1 MEELLYSIKIN
12 KDTNKNIF
20 LGKIFS
26 NDNNLTEF
34 KNSKIELLL
43 KDLINEVQMTN
54 ESFLTSSKIFTENKG
69 EK

>member
-1 MEELLYSIKIN
+1 MEELLYSIKIH

-26 NDNNLTEF
+26 DNNNLSEF
-34 KNSKIELLL
+34 KNQKIESLLEDMVNSVQL
-43 KDLINEVQMTN
+43 KFDTFSNSSMI
-54 ESFLTSSKIFTENKG
+54 LTQNKG

>member
-1 MEELLYSIKIN
+1 MEELLYSIKIH

-26 NDNNLTEF
+26 NDNNLVEF
-34 KNSKIELLL
+34 KNQKIELLL
-43 KDLINEVQMTN
+43 KDLINNVELKVDTFSNRSM
-54 ESFLTSSKIFTENKG
+54 IFTENKG

>member
-1 MEELLYSIKIN
+1 MEELLYSIKIH

-26 NDNNLTEF
+26 NDTHLVEF
-34 KNSKIELLL
+34 KNHKIELLL
-43 KDLINEVQMTN
+43 KDLINDVQLTFD
-54 ESFLTSSKIFTENKG
+54 SFSNSSMIFTENKG

>member
-1 MEELLYSIKIN
+1 MEELLFSIKIR
-12 KDTNKNIF
+12 KETNKNIF

-34 KNSKIELLL
+34 KNHKIELLL
-43 KDLINEVQMTN
+43 KDLINDVQ
-54 ESFLTSSKIFTENKG
+54 LTFDTFSNSSMIFTENKG

>member
-1 MEELLYSIKIN
+1 MEELLCSIKIH

-26 NDNNLTEF
+26 NDNNLAEF
-34 KNSKIELLL
+34 KNHKIELLL
-43 KDLINEVQMTN
+43 EDLINDVQLAFD
-54 ESFLTSSKIFTENKG
+54 SFSNSSMIFTKNKG

>member
-1 MEELLYSIKIN
+1 MEELLYSIKIH

-26 NDNNLTEF
+26 DNNLSEF
-34 KNSKIELLL
+34 KNQKIESLL
-43 KDLINEVQMTN
+43 KDMVNNVQLKFDTFSN
-54 ESFLTSSKIFTENKG
+54 SSMILTENKG

>member
-1 MEELLYSIKIN
+1 MEELLYSIKIH

-26 NDNNLTEF
+26 DNNNLSEF
-34 KNSKIELLL
+34 KNHKIESLLEDMINNVQL
-43 KDLINEVQMTN
+43 KFETFSNSYMIL
-54 ESFLTSSKIFTENKG
+54 TENKG

>member
-1 MEELLYSIKIN
+1 MEELLYSIKIR

-26 NDNNLTEF
+26 DNNNLSEF
-34 KNSKIELLL
+34 KNHKIESLLEDLVNNVQL
-43 KDLINEVQMTN
+43 KFDTFSN
-54 ESFLTSSKIFTENKG
+54 SSMILTENKG

>member
-1 MEELLYSIKIN
+1 MEELLYSIKIH

-26 NDNNLTEF
+26 DKNNLVEF
-34 KNSKIELLL
+34 KNHKIDSLLEDMINNVQL
-43 KDLINEVQMTN
+43 KFDTISN
-54 ESFLTSSKIFTENKG
+54 SSMILTENKG

>member
-1 MEELLYSIKIN
+1 MEELLYSIKIH

-26 NDNNLTEF
+26 ENNLSEF
-34 KNSKIELLL
+34 KNHKIESLL
-43 KDLINEVQMTN
+43 KDMVNNVQLKFDTFSN
-54 ESFLTSSKIFTENKG
+54 SSMILTENKG

>member
-1 MEELLYSIKIN
+1 MEELLYSIKIH

-26 NDNNLTEF
+26 DDNNLVEF
-34 KNSKIELLL
+34 KNHKIELLL
-43 KDLINEVQMTN
+43 KDLIKNVQ
-54 ESFLTSSKIFTENKG
+54 LTVDTFSNSSMIFTENKG

>member
-1 MEELLYSIKIN
+1 MEELLYSIKIH

-26 NDNNLTEF
+26 DNNLSEF
-34 KNSKIELLL
+34 KNQKIESLL
-43 KDLINEVQMTN
+43 KDMANNVQLKFDTFSN
-54 ESFLTSSKIFTENKG
+54 SSMILTENKG

>member
-1 MEELLYSIKIN
+1 MEELLYSIKIH

-26 NDNNLTEF
+26 DNNNLSEF
-34 KNSKIELLL
+34 KNHKIESLLEDMINNVQL
-43 KDLINEVQMTN
+43 KFETFSN
-54 ESFLTSSKIFTENKG
+54 SSMILTENKG